1 MIKVLLIFL
10 IACFG
15 YSDYFTGKS
24 LQTRPLVL
32 GPLVGLVMGD
42 MQAGCVIGATM
53 ELALMGAVG
62 VGAALPP
69 EVVSGGIL
77 GTAFAIA
84 GHKDAGMAVALGL
97 PIAMLV
103 MLLRNFLFIVIVPL
117 FANRADKYAEQ
128 GDIKGVSRMHWFGGI
143 FGMYLPMAILVAVAY
158 YLGSGVMETVLNAIP
173 QFVQDGLT
181 ISAGILPALGFAIL
195 LRMILNKKIAAFLA
209 IGFVMTAYLGLPVLG
224 VAIMAVSIVAL
235 MAFGRFGDA
244 KPAVVGVGEME
255 VEEDDDF

>member
-128 GDIKGVSRMHWFGGI
+128 GDIKGVSRIHWFGGI

>member
-1 MIKVLLIFL
+1 MVRVFLIFL

-42 MQAGCVIGATM
+42 LQAGCVIGATM

-69 EVVSGGIL
+69 EVVSGGVL

-103 MLLRNFLFIVIVPL
+103 MLLRNFLFIVVVPL
-117 FANRADKYAEQ
+117 FANRGDKYAAE

-143 FGMYLPMAILVAVAY
+143 FGMYLPLAVLTAVSY
-158 YLGSGVMETVLNAIP
+158 YLGSNVMESVLGAIP

-195 LRMILNKKIAAFLA
+195 LRMIVNKKIVAFLV
-209 IGFVMTAYLGLPVLG
+209 IGFVFTAYLGLPVLG
-224 VAIMAVSIVAL
+224 VAMMAGSIVAL
-235 MAFGRFGDA
+235 MAFGGISGLQ
-244 KPAVVGVGEME
+244 PSTETGEME

>member
-1 MIKVLLIFL
+1 MIKVLMIFL

-42 MQAGCVIGATM
+42 LQAGCVIGATM
-53 ELALMGAVG
+53 ELAMMGAVG

-69 EVVSGGIL
+69 EVVSGSIL

-84 GHKDAGMAVALGL
+84 GSKDAGMAVALGL

-103 MLLRNFLFIVIVPL
+103 MLLRNFLFVVIVPL
-117 FANRADKYAEQ
+117 FANRADRYAKD

-143 FGMYLPMAILVAVAY
+143 FGMYLPLAVLVALAY
-158 YLGSGVMETVLNAIP
+158 YLGSNVMESVLNAIP

-209 IGFVMTAYLGLPVLG
+209 IGFVLTAYLGLPVLG
-224 VAIMAVSIVAL
+224 VAIMAVSIVVL
-235 MAFGRFGDA
+235 MVYGETNRPVAA
-244 KPAVVGVGEME
+244 GEME
-255 VEEDDDF
+255 VEDDEDF

>member
-24 LQTRPLVL
+24 LQTRPLVF
-32 GPLVGLVMGD
+32 
-42 MQAGCVIGATM
+42 GCVIGATM

-128 GDIKGVSRMHWFGGI
+128 GDIKGVEESLACI
-143 FGMYLPMAILVAVAY
+143 F
-158 YLGSGVMETVLNAIP
+158 
-173 QFVQDGLT
+173 QW
-181 ISAGILPALGFAIL
+181 
-195 LRMILNKKIAAFLA
+195 
-209 IGFVMTAYLGLPVLG
+209 
-224 VAIMAVSIVAL
+224 
-235 MAFGRFGDA
+235 
-244 KPAVVGVGEME
+244 
-255 VEEDDDF
+255 

>member
-42 MQAGCVIGATM
+42 LQAGCVIGATV
-53 ELALMGAVG
+53 ELAMMGAVG

-103 MLLRNFLFIVIVPL
+103 MLLRNFLFIAIVPL

-128 GDIKGVSRMHWFGGI
+128 GDIRGVSRMHWHLWNVSAAGGS
-143 FGMYLPMAILVAVAY
+143 G
-158 YLGSGVMETVLNAIP
+158 GSGVLSGQQCNGERIERDSSVRPGRPDN
-173 QFVQDGLT
+173 FRRN
-181 ISAGILPALGFAIL
+181 SACAWIC
-195 LRMILNKKIAAFLA
+195 NTAA
-209 IGFVMTAYLGLPVLG
+209 
-224 VAIMAVSIVAL
+224 
-235 MAFGRFGDA
+235 
-244 KPAVVGVGEME
+244 
-255 VEEDDDF
+255 DDSE

>member
-195 LRMILNKKIAAFLA
+195 LRMILNKKIAAFL
-209 IGFVMTAYLGLPVLG
+209 GLPVLG

-235 MAFGRFGDA
+235 MAFGGFGDA

>member
-1 MIKVLLIFL
+1 MIILPENHF
-10 IACFG
+10 
-15 YSDYFTGKS
+15 
-24 LQTRPLVL
+24 RPLVL

>member
-84 GHKDAGMAVALGL
+84 EHKDAGMAVALGL

>member
-32 GPLVGLVMGD
+32 GPL
-42 MQAGCVIGATM
+42 AGCVIGATM

-117 FANRADKYAEQ
+117 FANRVILKAYRECTGLEESLAC
-128 GDIKGVSRMHWFGGI
+128 I
-143 FGMYLPMAILVAVAY
+143 FQW
-158 YLGSGVMETVLNAIP
+158 
-173 QFVQDGLT
+173 QFL
-181 ISAGILPALGFAIL
+181 
-195 LRMILNKKIAAFLA
+195 
-209 IGFVMTAYLGLPVLG
+209 
-224 VAIMAVSIVAL
+224 
-235 MAFGRFGDA
+235 
-244 KPAVVGVGEME
+244 
-255 VEEDDDF
+255 

>member
-117 FANRADKYAEQ
+117 FCK
-128 GDIKGVSRMHWFGGI
+128 S
-143 FGMYLPMAILVAVAY
+143 
-158 YLGSGVMETVLNAIP
+158 S
-173 QFVQDGLT
+173 
-181 ISAGILPALGFAIL
+181 
-195 LRMILNKKIAAFLA
+195 
-209 IGFVMTAYLGLPVLG
+209 
-224 VAIMAVSIVAL
+224 
-235 MAFGRFGDA
+235 
-244 KPAVVGVGEME
+244 
-255 VEEDDDF
+255 

>member
-1 MIKVLLIFL
+1 MVKVFLIFL

-24 LQTRPLVL
+24 LQTRPVVL

-42 MQAGCVIGATM
+42 LHAGCVIGATM

-84 GHKDAGMAVALGL
+84 GGKDAGMAVALGL

-103 MLLRNFLFIVIVPL
+103 MLLRNFLFIAIVPL
-117 FANRADKYAEQ
+117 FANRADTYAKK

-143 FGMYLPMAILVAVAY
+143 FGMYLPLAILVALAY
-158 YLGSGVMETVLNAIP
+158 YLGSNEMESVLNSIP
-173 QFVQDGLT
+173 QFIQDGLT

-195 LRMILNKKIAAFLA
+195 LRMIINKKIAAYLA
-209 IGFVMTAYLGLPVLG
+209 IGFVLTAYLGLPVLG
-224 VAIMAVSIVAL
+224 VAIMAVCIIVIL
-235 MAFGRFGDA
+235 GYGEMNKPVMA
-244 KPAVVGVGEME
+244 GVNEME
-255 VEEDDDF
+255 VEDDEDF

>member
-1 MIKVLLIFL
+1 MIRVLMIFL

-42 MQAGCVIGATM
+42 LEAGCVIGATV
-53 ELALMGAVG
+53 ELAMMGAVG

-128 GDIKGVSRMHWFGGI
+128 GDIKGVSRMHWFGGV
-143 FGMYLPMAILVAVAY
+143 FGMYLPMAVLVAVAY
-158 YLGSGVMETVLNAIP
+158 YLGSGVMENVLNAIP

-209 IGFVMTAYLGLPVLG
+209 IGFVMTAYLELPVLG

-235 MAFGRFGDA
+235 MAFGGFGDA
-244 KPAVVGVGEME
+244 RPVMAGAGEME
-255 VEEDDDF
+255 VEDDEDF

>member
-1 MIKVLLIFL
+1 MLQIILIFL
-10 IACFG
+10 VACFG

-32 GPLVGLVMGD
+32 CPLVGLIMGD
-42 MQAGCVIGATM
+42 LQAGCVIGATL
-53 ELALMGAVG
+53 ELAFMGAVG

-103 MLLRNFLFIVIVPL
+103 MLLRNFLFIAIVPL
-117 FANRADKYAEQ
+117 FANRADKYAEE
-128 GDIKGVSRMHWFGGI
+128 GDVKGVSRMHWYGGI
-143 FGMYLPMAILVAVAY
+143 FGMYLPLAILTALSF
-158 YLGSGVMETVLNAIP
+158 YLGSGIMETILNSIP
-173 QFVQDGLT
+173 KFVQNGLT

-195 LRMILNKKIAAFLA
+195 LRMIMNKKVAAFLF
-209 IGFVMTAYLGLPVLG
+209 IGFVLTAYLKLPVLG
-224 VAIMAVSIVAL
+224 VAIMAICVVLIMV
-235 MAFGRFGDA
+235 FNENKVNA
-244 KPAVVGVGEME
+244 KGME
-255 VEEDDDF
+255 AELDEDF

>member
-84 GHKDAGMAVALGL
+84 GHKDAGLAVALGL
-97 PIAMLV
+97 PIAMRV
-103 MLLRNFLFIVIVPL
+103 MLL
-117 FANRADKYAEQ
+117 
-128 GDIKGVSRMHWFGGI
+128 
-143 FGMYLPMAILVAVAY
+143 
-158 YLGSGVMETVLNAIP
+158 
-173 QFVQDGLT
+173 
-181 ISAGILPALGFAIL
+181 
-195 LRMILNKKIAAFLA
+195 
-209 IGFVMTAYLGLPVLG
+209 
-224 VAIMAVSIVAL
+224 
-235 MAFGRFGDA
+235 
-244 KPAVVGVGEME
+244 
-255 VEEDDDF
+255 

>member
-1 MIKVLLIFL
+1 MLKVFLIFL

-42 MQAGCVIGATM
+42 LQAGCVIGATM
-53 ELALMGAVG
+53 ELAMMGAVG

-117 FANRADKYAEQ
+117 FANRADKYAQE
-128 GDIKGVSRMHWFGGI
+128 GDLNGVSRMHWFGGI
-143 FGMYLPMAILVAVAY
+143 FGMYLPMALLVAVSY
-158 YLGSGVMETVLNAIP
+158 YLGSNVMEKILNAIP

-209 IGFVMTAYLGLPVLG
+209 IGFVLTAYMGLPVLG
-224 VAIMAVSIVAL
+224 VAIMAASIVAI
-235 MAFGRFGDA
+235 MAFGGAGETAA
-244 KPAVVGVGEME
+244 KAAAGGEME
-255 VEEDDDF
+255 VDDDDDF

>member
-32 GPLVGLVMGD
+32 GPLVGLAMGD
-42 MQAGCVIGATM
+42 LQTGCVIGATM

-97 PIAMLV
+97 PI
-103 MLLRNFLFIVIVPL
+103 
-117 FANRADKYAEQ
+117 
-128 GDIKGVSRMHWFGGI
+128 
-143 FGMYLPMAILVAVAY
+143 
-158 YLGSGVMETVLNAIP
+158 
-173 QFVQDGLT
+173 
-181 ISAGILPALGFAIL
+181 
-195 LRMILNKKIAAFLA
+195 
-209 IGFVMTAYLGLPVLG
+209 PVLG

-235 MAFGRFGDA
+235 MTFGGVGDA
-244 KPAVVGVGEME
+244 KPVAAGGME
-255 VEEDDDF
+255 VDEDDDF